1 MNLQKLSFLCLWPL
15 LVNLMVIQPAARIP
29 VTGAPL
35 AAALHEEAAPLP
47 TLDDFTASLE
57 PAQDGQI
64 TGLYVENKL
73 AYPVVQQPAGDAGFV
88 SSLPDTLTEFALAR
102 QFGGRG
108 ILAHNHLA
116 GASFEQLAAGDVL
129 VVILSGGQQQYY
141 QIDGVQRYQALSPT
155 SPQSNFRSLAD
166 DSLLTSSQLFH
177 QTYGAGGGL
186 VLQTCIAQGSELS
199 WGRLFLLASPIP
211 APAETTNMA
220 WDRFN
225 LADYIVLTQ

>member
-1 MNLQKLSFLCLWPL
+1 MNLKKLSFLCLWPL
-15 LVNLMVIQPAARIP
+15 LVTLMVTQPAARIP
-29 VTGAPL
+29 VTGLAP
-35 AAALHEEAAPLP
+35 AAALHEEVAPLP
-47 TLDDFTASLE
+47 TLEDFTASLN

-73 AYPVVQQPAGDAGFV
+73 AYPVVQQPAEDAGFV

-116 GASFEQLAAGDVL
+116 GAAFEQLAAGDVL
-129 VVILSGGQQQYY
+129 AVILSGGQTQYY
-141 QIDGVQRYQALSPT
+141 QINAVQRYQALSPT
-155 SPQSNFRSLAD
+155 SPQSKFRSLAD

-211 APAETTNMA
+211 APAETVDMA

>member
-1 MNLQKLSFLCLWPL
+1 MNLKKLSFLCLWPL
-15 LVNLMVIQPAARIP
+15 LVNLMVTQPAARIP
-29 VTGAPL
+29 VTGTPL
-35 AAALHEEAAPLP
+35 AAALHEEVAPLP
-47 TLDDFTASLE
+47 TLDEFSAALE

-88 SSLPDTLTEFALAR
+88 SSQPDTLTEFALAR

-116 GASFEQLAAGDVL
+116 GAVFEQLTVGDVL

-141 QIDGVQRYQALSPT
+141 QINAVQRYQALTPT
-155 SPQSNFRSLAD
+155 SPQSNFRSLSD
-166 DSLLTSSQLFH
+166 GSLLTSSQLFH
-177 QTYGAGGGL
+177 QTYGAGSGL

-211 APAETTNMA
+211 APAEIADTA

-225 LADYIVLTQ
+225 LADYILLTQ

>member
-1 MNLQKLSFLCLWPL
+1 
-15 LVNLMVIQPAARIP
+15 MVIQPAARIP
-29 VTGAPL
+29 VTGLQP
-35 AAALHEEAAPLP
+35 AAALNEETAPLP
-47 TLDDFTASLE
+47 TLEDFTASLE
-57 PAQDGQI
+57 LTQEGYI

-116 GASFEQLAAGDVL
+116 GTAFEQLAAGDVL

-141 QIDGVQRYQALSPT
+141 QIHAVQRYQALSPT

-166 DSLLTSSQLFH
+166 DRLLTSSQLFH

-211 APAETTNMA
+211 APAETADMA

>member
-1 MNLQKLSFLCLWPL
+1 MNLKKLSFLCLWPL
-15 LVNLMVIQPAARIP
+15 LVTLMVTQPAARIP
-29 VTGAPL
+29 VTGLAP

-47 TLDDFTASLE
+47 TLEDFTASLN

-64 TGLYVENKL
+64 TDLYVENKL

-116 GASFEQLAAGDVL
+116 GAAFEQLATGDVL
-129 VVILSGGQQQYY
+129 AVILSGGQTQYY
-141 QIDGVQRYQALSPT
+141 QINAVQRYQALSPT

-177 QTYGAGGGL
+177 QTYGAGSGL

-211 APAETTNMA
+211 APAETVDMA